1 MQTTQCSCSGELAHI
16 KEELRAIT
24 LQMTTFNKEFLFLKR
39 FIESFVMATK
49 REFEVLKKILKE
61 LPLTAATGSTTTS
74 NMSKREEL
82 KEVVDLLPLTTLEDL
97 KSFEQFLIEE
107 NNSKLFE
114 AVISQIGG
122 KNGDD
127 HIANAIK
134 YCFHLSLQ
142 NKCNRSGMNGKEPL
156 KSATTIKLIINSI
169 CTSQYS
175 ITQAQSRIKYLLQ
188 HTYDRMK
195 SEQKKNDANYTILE
209 EC

>member
-1 MQTTQCSCSGELAHI
+1 MQTTQCSCSGELTPI

-24 LQMTTFNKEFLFLKR
+24 LQMTTFNKEFLFFKR

-49 REFEVLKKILKE
+49 REIEVLKKILKE
-61 LPLTAATGSTTTS
+61 LPLTAATGSMTTS

-142 NKCNRSGMNGKEPL
+142 NKCNWSGMNGKEPL
-156 KSATTIKLIINSI
+156 K
-169 CTSQYS
+169 
-175 ITQAQSRIKYLLQ
+175 
-188 HTYDRMK
+188 MK

>member
-1 MQTTQCSCSGELAHI
+1 MQTTQCSCSGELAPI

-24 LQMTTFNKEFLFLKR
+24 LQMTTFNKEFLFFER

-61 LPLTAATGSTTTS
+61 LPLTAATGSTTS

-114 AVISQIGG
+114 AVISPIGG

-134 YCFHLSLQ
+134 HCFHLSLQ
-142 NKCNRSGMNGKEPL
+142 NKCNWSGMNEKEPL
-156 KSATTIKLIINSI
+156 KSATIIKLIINSI

-209 EC
+209 ES